1 MSKKQSTSKRGT
13 WQVVVYNDNDH
24 TFDEIIELLV
34 SICGHNTLQA
44 HQCAVI
50 IHNTGEYA
58 VFEDKYYNC
67 SDVYEELLGE
77 GIDVALRKKT

>member
-1 MSKKQSTSKRGT
+1 MISFNILGITSPKGLDR
-13 WQVVVYNDNDH
+13 V
-24 TFDEIIELLV
+24 EIIELLV